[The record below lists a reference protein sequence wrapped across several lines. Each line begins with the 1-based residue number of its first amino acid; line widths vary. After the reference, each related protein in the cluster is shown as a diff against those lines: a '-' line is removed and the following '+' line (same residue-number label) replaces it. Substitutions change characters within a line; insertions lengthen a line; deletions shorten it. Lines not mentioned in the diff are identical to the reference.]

1 MIFLTNLIVILLIFS
16 NFTVNGQNKYVLDL
30 KSEQWNLKNT
40 SFSISDILDERKDK
54 SNAGKVLSSNKLIV
68 AEFRNSAEIDLK
80 NLIDAS
86 IEKDTSA
93 TSITLSLERFDLKET
108 GSISNHK
115 LKLDFSI
122 KFYRFINNKRYFIY
136 ESNGKPEMNIQGN
149 YSNAPEKIISSTI
162 KNIIVGFQSCINA
175 NSDFPLLAKTVRVV
189 FKNENDERKN
199 IKGDTIIWN
208 ENNKLKWTDF
218 KGSSGLS
225 SFMAQSN
232 CIFSYRA
239 EPKMKNGIMEL
250 NIRLNASFDRNHSW
264 VIAGHQK
271 DTLLAHEQLHFDI
284 CELNIRHLR
293 KRILDLTLNPMEFD
307 VQINSLF
314 SEVWSENQ
322 NQQQNYD
329 DETGHGIISDKQ
341 LFWQAKIKEELKNIP
356 SYPSYSLPEK
366 KEH

>member
-1 MIFLTNLIVILLIFS
+1 MNFLTSFIVFLLVFFNIS
-16 NFTVNGQNKYVLDL
+16 ANGQNKYVLDL
-30 KSEQWNLKNT
+30 KPEQWNLKNP
-40 SFSISDILDERKDK
+40 SFYISNIFDERNDK

-80 NLIDAS
+80 NLIDSS

-93 TSITLSLERFDLKET
+93 TSVILSLERFDLKET

-122 KFYRFINNKRYFIY
+122 KFYRFINNKQYLIY

-149 YSNAPEKIISSTI
+149 YPNAPEKIISSTI
-162 KNIIVGFQSCINA
+162 KNVIMGFQNWLNK

-189 FKNENDERKN
+189 FVNENEGGKN
-199 IKGDTIIWN
+199 TKGDTIIWN
-208 ENNKLKWTDF
+208 ENYKLKWTDF

-239 EPKMKNGIMEL
+239 LPKMKNGAMEL
-250 NIRLNASFDRNHSW
+250 HIRLNASFDRNHSW

-314 SEVWSENQ
+314 SEVWNLYQ
-322 NQQQNYD
+322 NQQQSYD
-329 DETGHGIISDKQ
+329 NETGHGIISEKQ
-341 LFWQAKIKEELKNIP
+341 LFWQAKIQEELKNTP
-356 SYPSYSLPEK
+356 SYLPSLIPEK
-366 KEH
+366 REH

>member
-1 MIFLTNLIVILLIFS
+1 MNFLNNLIVILLIFS
-16 NFTVNGQNKYVLDL
+16 NFSANGQNKYVLDL

-40 SFSISDILDERKDK
+40 SFYISDILDERNDK

-68 AEFRNSAEIDLK
+68 AKFRNSAEIDLK

-93 TSITLSLERFDLKET
+93 TSIILSLERFDLKET

-122 KFYRFINNKRYFIY
+122 KFYRFINNKRYLIY

-149 YSNAPEKIISSTI
+149 YAKAPEKIISSTI
-162 KNIIVGFQSCINA
+162 KNVIFGFQNWL
-175 NSDFPLLAKTVRVV
+175 NVNPDFPLLAKTVRVV
-189 FKNENDERKN
+189 FVNENEERKN

-208 ENNKLKWTDF
+208 ENYKLKWTDF

-232 CIFSYRA
+232 CIFSYKA
-239 EPKMKNGIMEL
+239 IPKMKNGIMEL

-284 CELNIRHLR
+284 CELNIRYLR
-293 KRILDLTLNPMEFD
+293 KRILNLTLNPMEFD

-314 SEVWSENQ
+314 SDTWNEYQ
-322 NQQQNYD
+322 NQQQSYD

-341 LFWQAKIKEELKNIP
+341 FFWQAKIEEELKNTP
-356 SYPSYSLPEK
+356 TYPSYSLPEK